1 MAAAWPIPQA
11 LVMILLSA
19 AVGLDPC
26 PSACVCP
33 ETPDGTKLLDCSRK
47 ALSDPPVEIPAWVS
61 HV

>member
-1 MAAAWPIPQA
+1 MAAALPIPQA
-11 LVMILLSA
+11 LFMILLSA

-26 PSACVCP
+26 PSPCICS

-47 ALSDPPVEIPAWVS
+47 TLSDPPVGIPAWVT